1 MTHATPANHHREN
14 ALLLAVVRNAAPP
27 SDIGDTLALDWRYLL
42 AAANRQG
49 VRPLLSQWR
58 DKHGVSAPPEAADVL
73 HAAYWEN
80 YFRTRTLL
88 AELAAVRAAAAT
100 EGIVLLPLKGAALA
114 PTVYPSP
121 DLRPMSDLDMLAR
134 ASDLARTSAVL
145 ASLGYREEPDGPMLL
160 PPRMRDPLRGEHKFT
175 AIRGGFALL
184 IEVRAEPLDPGFP
197 PLSELDR
204 AFSARLHR
212 HATHFWERAT
222 IGSDLTTAHAAPEDL
237 LLHVASHMTTRH
249 ADFRLIWLCDVRE
262 ILAHAHMHAPEFDWD
277 TFARDARTLD
287 LVVPVRAA
295 LDAAARWLD
304 VPVPTSALASLAPR
318 RWHVVDRLE
327 QRSLGAREQALNTAD
342 LTAMPP
348 APVWLAI
355 AAIARVSWL
364 ARIRAIRWLI
374 LPGQNYLAGWRNTPG
389 ATLTSATYARVA
401 AFRLLTAALLMLAAV
416 ARLLRLPFLPTRVDR
431 LMQRVN
437 PFGQYVK

>member
-14 ALLLAVVRNAAPP
+14 ALLLAAVRNAAPP
-27 SDIGDTLALDWRYLL
+27 SDIGDTLTLNWKYLL

-58 DKHGVSAPPEAADVL
+58 DKHAVSAPPEATDVL

-88 AELAAVRAAAAT
+88 AELAAVRAAAAA

-121 DLRPMSDLDMLAR
+121 DLRPMSDLDVLAR
-134 ASDLARTSAVL
+134 ASDLARTGAVL
-145 ASLGYREEPDGPMLL
+145 TSLGYREEPDGPTLL
-160 PPRMRDPLRGEHKFT
+160 PPRMRDLLRGEHKFT

-212 HATHFWERAT
+212 HAAHLWQRAT
-222 IGSDLTTAHAAPEDL
+222 IGSDPTTAYAAPENL
-237 LLHVASHMTTRH
+237 LLHVTSHMTTRH

-262 ILAHAHMHAPEFDWD
+262 ILTHAPEFDWD
-277 TFARDARTLD
+277 AFARDARTLD

-327 QRSLGAREQALNTAD
+327 QRSLGARAQALDTTD

-348 APVWLAI
+348 APIWLAI
-355 AAIARVSWL
+355 AAIARVSWS
-364 ARIRAIRWLI
+364 ARIQAIRWLI
-374 LPGQNYLAGWRNTPG
+374 LPGKNYLAGWRNTPG

-401 AFRLLTAALLMLAAV
+401 VFRLLTAALLALAAV
-416 ARLLRLPFLPTRVDR
+416 ARLLRLPFLPARVDR
-431 LMQRVN
+431 LMQRVD

>member
-14 ALLLAVVRNAAPP
+14 ALLLAAVRNAAPP
-27 SDIGDTLALDWRYLL
+27 SNMGDTLALNWEYLL

-49 VRPLLSQWR
+49 VRPQLSQWR
-58 DKHGVSAPPEAADVL
+58 DIHDVSAPPEATDLL

-88 AELAAVRAAAAT
+88 AELAAVRAAAAA

-134 ASDLARTSAVL
+134 AGDLARTGAVL
-145 ASLGYREEPDGPMLL
+145 ASLGYREEPDGPILL

-175 AIRGGFALL
+175 AIRGGFVLL

-249 ADFRLIWLCDVRE
+249 ADFRLIWLCDMRA
-262 ILAHAHMHAPEFDWD
+262 ILAHAHAPEFDWD
-277 TFARDARTLD
+277 AFARDARTLD
-287 LVVPVRAA
+287 LIVPVRVA

-327 QRSLGAREQALNTAD
+327 QRSLGARAQAVGTAD
-342 LTAMPP
+342 LTAT
-348 APVWLAI
+348 APTPIWLAI

-374 LPGQNYLAGWRNTPG
+374 LPGANYLAGWRNTPG

-401 AFRLLTAALLMLAAV
+401 AFRLLTATLLALAAV
-416 ARLLRLPFLPTRVDR
+416 ARLLRLPFLPARVDR